1 MSQIPQSAAIFH
13 KSQPR
18 AQPRRRRHQR
28 TYFNIYGTVMGQ
40 QPSLAALGLGRKVIL
55 RDERKEGRHRTHY
68 NLPSVLISRNDARTK
83 LSAALKLSGEGYVD
97 CRVFYAQ
104 KVRILHHLLAA
115 LLLVCQEV
123 LPLLDGI
130 GLALE
135 FEPSS
140 DFQFSSF
147 APELSPRPT

>member
-13 KSQPR
+13 KSQAR
-18 AQPRRRRHQR
+18 AQPPPRHQR

-55 RDERKEGRHRTHY
+55 REERKEGRHRTHY

-83 LSAALKLSGEGYVD
+83 LSAALSREEV

-123 LPLLDGI
+123 LPLLGDVE
-130 GLALE
+130 LALG
-135 FEPSS
+135 FETSP
-140 DFQFSSF
+140 DFQFASF